1 METKKSRI
9 KGSGFTLIELLVVV
23 AIIGLLA
30 SVVLVALNSSRVK
43 ARDAKRVAEMNQLL
57 KAFELYFNDRNSYPT
72 GAAGSLSGNAVPGL
86 LVPNYLSKM
95 PATIN
100 PADGNCSSA
109 ATNGSNDY
117 YMYANNGTNVTT
129 AYIITFCLGTQV
141 GILGP
146 GPHTLT
152 EGGMR

>member
-1 METKKSRI
+1 
-9 KGSGFTLIELLVVV
+9 
-23 AIIGLLA
+23 
-30 SVVLVALNSSRVK
+30 
-43 ARDAKRVAEMNQLL
+43 
-57 KAFELYFNDRNSYPT
+57 
-72 GAAGSLSGNAVPGL
+72 
-86 LVPNYLSKM
+86 M

-109 ATNGSNDY
+109 TNTNGSNDY
-117 YMYANNGTNVTT
+117 YMYKNNATNVTT